1 MCVCELLVAVALSGV
16 ESVSRA
22 RRCIPWRM
30 RRQQFR
36 RNASE
41 RERRAHA
48 GCVAFSRSLHIAAA
62 RGTASCSERGPIHL
76 HAAGRWEL
84 RGADRDTRRGQC
96 ASSGRHACRT
106 SRNSL
111 PTSVP
116 VLQAQARAP
125 QGRLAQQSAPITPF
139 YYLTLVWSAAVQ
151 LGTGATF
158 TVKPPAGTVLS
169 GVSYDVAFFD
179 PYNADGNWITAS
191 AGTTLANDPVDPY
204 LFSGLSSGT
213 TTLGTSR
220 TRSRST
226 RSARQHRRRRRAPS
240 RILRRGG
247 NCGRRRIGGELDR
260 ARCSV
265 RANSPGWPI
274 SRRCRLAF

>member
-1 MCVCELLVAVALSGV
+1 MLGVAFLGGCGGSNSDVTLPSASGAPTPVALPS
-16 ESVSRA
+16 
-22 RRCIPWRM
+22 
-30 RRQQFR
+30 
-36 RNASE
+36 
-41 RERRAHA
+41 
-48 GCVAFSRSLHIAAA
+48 AAA
-62 RGTASCSERGPIHL
+62 FISQPLVEPLPAPS
-76 HAAGRWEL
+76 AGQYIYTL
-84 RGADRDTRRGQC
+84 PADGNYGGQI
-96 ASSGRHACRT
+96 AIPVAGSVLPPGVTLTIT
-106 SRNSL
+106 SQNSL

-213 TTLGTSR
+213 YYVGHQPYTIALYAVSP
-220 TRSRST
+220 
-226 RSARQHRRRRRAPS
+226 AAPPPT
-240 RILRRGG
+240 
-247 NCGRRRIGGELDR
+247 
-260 ARCSV
+260 
-265 RANSPGWPI
+265 PGPV
-274 SRRCRLAF
+274 SHP